1 MFFKLLAWWS
11 PVRPV
16 PVPWAVCH
24 PAHHCC
30 PGSGRM
36 HPALLQEPLLAV
48 LGVLPC
54 VVWLLNGHQAQHTAP
69 SSTTSALGSTLT
81 FQPWTVGV
89 EESSPDK
96 HPQKLC
102 RIVHL
107 NFCPCK
113 EMCCLQETQLTK
125 ENKRPYCT
133 IFTSRSWAGI
143 WSIKAIKK
151 KSYRKLSS
159 PIGSVHHQLLVK
171 VLPGE
176 ASGL

>member
-1 MFFKLLAWWS
+1 MESCLACS
-11 PVRPV
+11 
-16 PVPWAVCH
+16 
-24 PAHHCC
+24 C
-30 PGSGRM
+30 PMSCVSSS
-36 HPALLQEPLLAV
+36 APLLSWLRKDVSSPAP
-48 LGVLPC
+48 GATSCRAWCAPC

-81 FQPWTVGV
+81 FQPWTVAV
-89 EESSPDK
+89 EEPSPDK
-96 HPQKLC
+96 HPQKLW
-102 RIVHL
+102 RMVHL

-125 ENKRPYCT
+125 EKKRPYCT
-133 IFTSRSWAGI
+133 IFTSRIWAGI
-143 WSIKAIKK
+143 WSIKSILK
-151 KSYRKLSS
+151 KSYRKLYS